1 MDRVMAPSPVAE
13 EALPRELAEARFAQ
27 LYREHEREILRYALR
42 RSSDPEDAADVVA
55 ETFLVAWRR
64 LGDVPLGEEAR
75 LWLYATARRVLA
87 NHKRGIGRR
96 TRLAE
101 RLREEL
107 RRQLPGEPVAERRGV
122 LAALAGME
130 DGDRELLMLVGW
142 EELTPS
148 EAARVLGISAIAA
161 RTRLHRARRRL
172 RTRLATEVD
181 ERQANEVEVG
191 EAR

>member
-1 MDRVMAPSPVAE
+1 MSRNSTVA
-13 EALPRELAEARFAQ
+13 EALPQELAEARFSR
-27 LYREHEREILRYALR
+27 LYGEHEREILRYALR
-42 RSSDPEDAADVVA
+42 RSADAEDAADVVA

-64 LGDVPLGEEAR
+64 LGDVPLGDEAR

-87 NHKRGIGRR
+87 NHRRGVKRR

-107 RRQLPGEPVAERRGV
+107 RRQLPVQLPAEPRGV
-122 LAALAGME
+122 IEALAGLR
-130 DGDRELLMLVGW
+130 DGDRELLMLIGM
-142 EELTPS
+142 EGLTPS
-148 EAARVLGISAIAA
+148 QAARVLGISTVTA

-172 RTRLATEVD
+172 RARLLDQAG
-181 ERQANEVEVG
+181 ERQSKEMEVG

>member
-1 MDRVMAPSPVAE
+1 MARNSAE
-13 EALPRELAEARFAQ
+13 GALPRELAEARFAS
-27 LYREHEREILRYALR
+27 LYRDHEREILRYALR
-42 RSSDPEDAADVVA
+42 RSSDPDDAADVVA

-64 LGDVPLGEEAR
+64 LGDVPLGDEAR

-87 NHKRGIGRR
+87 NQRRGAGRR

-107 RRQLPGEPVAERRGV
+107 RRQLPAQPVAERRGV
-122 LAALAGME
+122 LEALAGLRE
-130 DGDRELLMLVGW
+130 ADRELLMLVGW

-148 EAARVLGISAIAA
+148 QAARVLGISAMTA

-172 RTRLATEVD
+172 RLRLSDDANQ
-181 ERQANEVEVG
+181 RQASEVEVG
-191 EAR
+191 EAQ